1 MKKLKVNFYLKGD
14 KKNADDNIAIYAKI
28 YLGNQYSTFSTSK
41 YISKVRVSDITYIQ
55 TKDGFVYLTTIMDL
69 YNRKLSVGV
78 WVTEWV
84 QKKLRLELENGG

>member
-14 KKNADDNIAIYAKI
+14 KKNADGNIAIYAKI

-69 YNRKLSVGV
+69 YDRKLSVGV

>member
-41 YISKVRVSDITYIQ
+41 YISKVWVSDITYIQ

-69 YNRKLSVGV
+69 YDRKLSVGV
-78 WVTEWV
+78 
-84 QKKLRLELENGG
+84 

>member
-69 YNRKLSVGV
+69 YDRKLSVGV